1 MKKFIYL
8 LPLFPFLLQAN
19 TATDSINILDN
30 DSAKYAYRHLVA
42 APVPPDSATITA
54 TTTGVPDSLSSSV

>member
-42 APVPPDSATITA
+42 ATITA